1 MNERY
6 QRAGPVPAKTLL
18 KHASRGRSAVSASD
32 LFHGGKLKEAI
43 AAGLDDV
50 RNHPVDAGRRLF
62 LAEMLCFAGEFE
74 RADNHLDAVGHSD
87 PKTTPWIVAFR
98 QLIRA
103 AQARQDFFEVGRLPD
118 FLAKP
123 EGATSL
129 LLEASIRVRDQAL
142 ADAAR
147 LLDQA
152 EESRPKPLGTCDG
165 QSFHDFRDLDDQT
178 SCVLE
183 VLTTN
188 GAYYWIP
195 IAQIESV
202 EFHEPTRPR
211 DLIWRR
217 THLIVNEGPDGE
229 VYIPVLYPGAH
240 AESDDLIRLGR
251 QTDWR
256 GGGSEPVR
264 GVGQRTFLVGD
275 EARSIMEL
283 KSITFAPAGSN

>member
-1 MNERY
+1 
-6 QRAGPVPAKTLL
+6 
-18 KHASRGRSAVSASD
+18 VSASD

-43 AAGLDDV
+43 AAGLEEV
-50 RNHPVDAGRRLF
+50 RNHPVDVGPRLL

-74 RADNHLDAVGHSD
+74 RADNHLDAVSHSD
-87 PKTTPWIVAFR
+87 PKTMPWIVAFR

-103 AQARQDFFEVGRLPD
+103 AQARQDFFEVGRLPE
-118 FLAKP
+118 FLGKP
-123 EGATSL
+123 EGAVSL
-129 LLEASIRVRDQAL
+129 LLEASIRVRERVL
-142 ADAAR
+142 LEAAG

-152 EESRPKPLGTCDG
+152 EESRPKPSLTCDG

-178 SCVLE
+178 SCILE

-188 GAYYWIP
+188 GSYYWIP
-195 IAQIESV
+195 IAQIESI
-202 EFHEPTRPR
+202 EFREPARPR

-229 VYIPVLYPGAH
+229 VYVPVLYPGAH
-240 AESDDLIRLGR
+240 AEPDDLIRLGR

-256 GGGSEPVR
+256 GGGVEPVR

-283 KSITFAPAGSN
+283 KSITFDPVVAN